1 MLYLLTTL
9 SGDRDLLAEHGN
21 EHDFEPEGFGE
32 HFPDEYYTIE
42 FDSLH
47 ELRDFTAN
55 EYDVIVSHL
64 LPPKLGD
71 EDYGEVDG
79 TLTIVDGNFITLPH
93 DENVNY
99 I

>member
-1 MLYLLTTL
+1 LTTL
-9 SGDRDLLAEHGN
+9 SGDRDLLAEHGT

-47 ELRDFTAN
+47 QLREFT
-55 EYDVIVSHL
+55 EDEHDVIVSHT
-64 LPPKLGD
+64 LPLHLGD
-71 EDYGEVDG
+71 EDYDEVDG

-93 DENVNY
+93 DENINY